1 MTKEEKILLLIDEL
15 EDIRCNNF
23 DGDTD
28 EDKTLKEVVSV
39 IKTLAQQS
47 CDDAISRKEVL
58 EQTYNWSKD
67 EFLRVT
73 NPFDYLRKRINSLP
87 SVNTVENMDWISI
100 EKYGYPKPEDE
111 YERFLTIDDRNEVT
125 IQEFLLSIDEEP
137 QPYFTGWRNIVAWMP
152 LPKSYKGEY
161 R

>member
-1 MTKEEKILLLIDEL
+1 MTREEAIKILKNSTMKDTLSEQWKEAYKMAIKAL
-15 EDIRCNNF
+15 EQEPCE
-23 DGDTD
+23 DT
-28 EDKTLKEVVSV
+28 
-39 IKTLAQQS
+39 
-47 CDDAISRKEVL
+47 ISRKEVL

-87 SVNTVENMDWISI
+87 SVNTVENMNWISI

-111 YERFLTIDDRNEVT
+111 YERFLTIDDRDEVT
-125 IQEFLLSIDEEP
+125 IQEFLLLIDKEP

-152 LPKSYKGEY
+152 LPRSYKGEY